1 VTVTLECKKEK
12 TIMYVRV
19 TTGNFDPA
27 KEQELQQLTDEKYI
41 PLTRQLPG
49 FHSYLSGIDRAAG
62 RFVSI
67 TVWDSLDHAQ
77 AFPAA
82 ITHLLGE
89 FTAASLRP
97 EPTQVFEVIR
107 EV

>member
-1 VTVTLECKKEK
+1 
-12 TIMYVRV
+12 MYVRV
-19 TTGNFDPA
+19 TTGGFDPA
-27 KEQELQQLTDEKYI
+27 KEQELQRLIDEKFI
-41 PLTRQLPG
+41 PLLQQLPG
-49 FHSYLSGIDRAAG
+49 LHRYLSGIDRAAG

-67 TVWDSLDHAQ
+67 TIWDSLDHAQ

-82 ITHLLGE
+82 IADLLGE

-97 EPTQVFEVIR
+97 EPTQLFEVTR